1 MQQILAFEDPWQV
14 LELLG
19 IIVVL
24 RVGVPRVL
32 FLRNG
37 RRAIMEFIDSG
48 LVAVLLVFFILR
60 PFVVQA
66 FYIPS
71 GSMEPTLVLRDRLLV
86 NKFIYYFRDP
96 QRGDIVVFRAPLQ
109 ASHIRKDFIKRIV
122 GVPGDVLEHVG
133 GKLYRN
139 GEPADEPHIQPP
151 RREWR
156 WQALPQPY
164 TVPEGYVVV
173 FGDNRSNSNDSHSWG
188 PLPRANILG
197 KALVTFWP
205 PHRIGLVR

>member
-1 MQQILAFEDPWQV
+1 MQELLAFEDPWQV

-24 RVGVPRVL
+24 RVGVPHVP

-37 RRAIMEFIDSG
+37 RRGIMEFIDSG
-48 LVAVLLVFFILR
+48 LVAVLLVFFVLR
-60 PFVVQA
+60 PFVIQA
-66 FYIPS
+66 FFIPS
-71 GSMEPTLVLRDRLLV
+71 GSMEPTLLISDRLLV
-86 NKFIYYFRDP
+86 NKSIYYFRDP
-96 QRGDIVVFRAPLQ
+96 QAGDIVVFRAPPQ
-109 ASHIRKDFIKRIV
+109 ASQVRKDFIKRVV
-122 GVPGDVLEHVG
+122 GTPGDVLELRD
-133 GKLYRN
+133 GKLYCN
-139 GEPADEPHIQPP
+139 GALRDEPYIQGPMP
-151 RREWR
+151 RRWR
-156 WQALPQPY
+156 ALPQPY

>member
-1 MQQILAFEDPWQV
+1 MQEMLAFENPWQV

-24 RVGVPRVL
+24 RTVVPHVS

-71 GSMEPTLVLRDRLLV
+71 GSMEPTLVLRDRILV
-86 NKFIYYFRDP
+86 NKFIYYLRDP
-96 QRGDIVVFRAPLQ
+96 QAGDIVVFRSPPQ
-109 ASHIRKDFIKRIV
+109 ASQIEKDFIKRVV
-122 GVPGDVLEHVG
+122 GVAGDVLEHVG

-139 GEPADEPHIQPP
+139 GQPVDEPYIRPP
-151 RREWR
+151 FGEWHWR
-156 WQALPQPY
+156 ALPQPY
-164 TVPEGYVVV
+164 TVPEGHVVV
-173 FGDNRSNSNDSHSWG
+173 FGDNRGNSNDGHEWG

-197 KALVTFWP
+197 KAFVAFWP
-205 PHRIGLVR
+205 PHRVGLVR